1 MLTIVLQSAEDISN
15 TIEFRLTVDRLPDS
29 VTWTYQPTAWRLP
42 EGPWMKIVN
51 EKPVTIL
58 DIKAVEERTGWK
70 MNMLGFKL
78 STFDWVYT
86 FQKAS

>member
-1 MLTIVLQSAEDISN
+1 MQ
-15 TIEFRLTVDRLPDS
+15 
-29 VTWTYQPTAWRLP
+29 
-42 EGPWMKIVN
+42 IVN
-51 EKPVTIL
+51 EKPVQIA
-58 DIKAVEERTGWK
+58 DIKKVEERTGWK